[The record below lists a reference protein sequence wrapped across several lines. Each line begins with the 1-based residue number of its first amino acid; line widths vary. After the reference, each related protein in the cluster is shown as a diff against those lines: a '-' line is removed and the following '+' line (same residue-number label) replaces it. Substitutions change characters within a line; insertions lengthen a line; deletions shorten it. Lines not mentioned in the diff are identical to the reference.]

1 MCLNSCK
8 SGLGAGVSGKT
19 ERVVSGL
26 KSNGAGIDPTAAAL
40 AMPGACRACVDAF
53 AEDPQELIAAQRH
66 HLAVNQ
72 SCLAL
77 AKFAE
82 AEKYAPD
89 WWLRA

>member
-19 ERVVSGL
+19 ERVDSGPEGN
-26 KSNGAGIDPTAAAL
+26 SAGIDSAAIAL
-40 AMPGACRACVDAF
+40 AMPDARRARVDAF
-53 AEDPQELIAAQRH
+53 AKDPQELIATQRH

-82 AEKYAPD
+82 AEKYAP
-89 WWLRA
+89 WWWRA

>member
-1 MCLNSCK
+1 M
-8 SGLGAGVSGKT
+8 SGKT

-40 AMPGACRACVDAF
+40 AMPGARRARVDAR
-53 AEDPQELIAAQRH
+53 AKDRQEPVAAQRH

-72 SCLAL
+72 SRLAL

-89 WWLRA
+89 WWWRA